1 MTKPISLTG
10 IKPTGIPHL
19 GNYLGAIKP
28 ALELVRDFS
37 PVYFIADYHALTLPA
52 MHDRAT
58 LRDNIY
64 SVAATWLALGLNPE
78 EGLFYK
84 QSDIPEIFEL
94 SWVLSCFTPK
104 GFMNRAHS
112 YKDKVAKNQAEGI
125 DEDSNINMGLY
136 SYPCL
141 MDADILMFKADIVPV
156 GKDQKQH
163 IEFSRDVANRF
174 NAQYGKNLFTIP
186 EPVIQKNTDVIPGL
200 DGRKMSKS
208 YDNTIEIFLDG
219 KALKKKL
226 GKIVTNSQGI
236 EEAKDPDTCN
246 VFALYKLFATP
257 AECEALAVRYRAGGM
272 GWGHAKAELQTVLE
286 RVFGDARVRYESLL
300 ADTTQIDKI
309 LAYGAVKARKQASLF
324 MEEIRD
330 TLGIPNIRMG

>member
-10 IKPTGIPHL
+10 IKPTGTPHL

-28 ALELVRDFS
+28 ALALAKDYE
-37 PVYFIADYHALTLPA
+37 PVYFIADYHAMTLGA
-52 MHDRAT
+52 MHQRDV
-58 LRDNIY
+58 LRQNIY
-64 SVAATWLALGLNPE
+64 SVAATWLALGLDPDQ
-78 EGLFYK
+78 GLFYK

-94 SWVLSCFTPK
+94 SWLLSCFTPK

-112 YKDKVAKNQAEGI
+112 YKDKVAKNQAEGV
-125 DEDSNINMGLY
+125 DPDANINMGLY
-136 SYPCL
+136 CYPCL
-141 MDADILMFKADIVPV
+141 MDADILMFKANVVPV
-156 GKDQKQH
+156 GKDQNQH
-163 IEFSRDVANRF
+163 IEFSRDVATRF
-174 NAQYGKNLFTIP
+174 NAQYGKELLTIP
-186 EPVIQKNTDVIPGL
+186 EAVIQESTDVIPGL

-236 EEAKDPDTCN
+236 EEPKDPDSCN

-257 AECEALAVRYRAGGM
+257 DECSALADRYRAGGM

-286 RVFGDARVRYESLL
+286 RELGPAREMYNIFM
-300 ADTTQIDKI
+300 ADNSKIYTI
-309 LAYGAVKARKQASLF
+309 LAHGAVKARAKARIT

-330 TLGIPNIRMG
+330 TIGIPNIVR

>member
-1 MTKPISLTG
+1 MTKLISLTG

-28 ALELVRDFS
+28 ALQLARDYS
-37 PVYFIADYHALTLPA
+37 PVYFIADYHAMTMGG
-52 MHDRAT
+52 MHNRSV

-94 SWVLSCFTPK
+94 SWLLSCFTPK

-112 YKDKVAKNQAEGI
+112 YKDKVAKNQAEGV
-125 DEDSNINMGLY
+125 DSDANINMGLY
-136 SYPCL
+136 CYPCL
-141 MDADILMFKADIVPV
+141 MDADILMFKANVVPV

-163 IEFSRDVANRF
+163 IEFARDVATRF
-174 NAQYGKNLFTIP
+174 NAQYGKETFVIP
-186 EPVIQKNTDVIPGL
+186 EPVIQESTDVIPGL

-208 YDNTIEIFLDG
+208 YDNTIEIFLDS
-219 KALKKKL
+219 KSLKKKL

-236 EEAKDPDTCN
+236 EEAKDPETCN
-246 VFALYKLFATP
+246 VFSLYKLFAS
-257 AECEALAVRYRAGGM
+257 AEESEALAARYRAGGM
-272 GWGHAKAELQTVLE
+272 GWA
-286 RVFGDARVRYESLL
+286 
-300 ADTTQIDKI
+300 
-309 LAYGAVKARKQASLF
+309 
-324 MEEIRD
+324 M
-330 TLGIPNIRMG
+330 P

>member
-28 ALELVRDFS
+28 ALELVRDYS

>member
-10 IKPTGIPHL
+10 IKPTGTPHL

-28 ALELVRDFS
+28 ALALAKDYE
-37 PVYFIADYHALTLPA
+37 PVYFIADYHAMTLGA
-52 MHDRAT
+52 MHHRDV
-58 LRDNIY
+58 LRQNIY
-64 SVAATWLALGLNPE
+64 SVAATWLALGLDPDQ
-78 EGLFYK
+78 GLFYK

-94 SWVLSCFTPK
+94 SWLLSCFTPK

-112 YKDKVAKNQAEGI
+112 YKDKVAKNQAEGV
-125 DEDSNINMGLY
+125 DPDANINMGLY
-136 SYPCL
+136 CYPCL
-141 MDADILMFKADIVPV
+141 MDADILMFKANVVPV

-163 IEFSRDVANRF
+163 IEFSRDVATRF
-174 NAQYGKNLFTIP
+174 NAQYGKELLTIP
-186 EPVIQKNTDVIPGL
+186 EAVIQESTDVIPGL

-236 EEAKDPDTCN
+236 EEPKDPDTCN

-257 AECEALAVRYRAGGM
+257 DECSALADRYRAGGM

-286 RVFGDARVRYESLL
+286 RELGPAREMYNSLM
-300 ADTTQIDKI
+300 ADTSKIDTI
-309 LAYGAVKARKQASLF
+309 LAHGAVKARAKARIT

-330 TLGIPNIRMG
+330 TIGIPNIVR

>member
-10 IKPTGIPHL
+10 IKPTGTPHL

-28 ALELVRDFS
+28 ALALAKDYE
-37 PVYFIADYHALTLPA
+37 PVYFIADYHAMTLGA
-52 MHDRAT
+52 MHQRDV
-58 LRDNIY
+58 LRQNIY
-64 SVAATWLALGLNPE
+64 SVAATWLALGLDPDQ
-78 EGLFYK
+78 GLFYK

-94 SWVLSCFTPK
+94 SWLLSCFTPK

-112 YKDKVAKNQAEGI
+112 YKDKVAKNQAEGV
-125 DEDSNINMGLY
+125 DPDANINMGLY
-136 SYPCL
+136 CYPCL
-141 MDADILMFKADIVPV
+141 MDADILMFKANVVPV

-163 IEFSRDVANRF
+163 IEFSRDVATRF
-174 NAQYGKNLFTIP
+174 NAQYGKELLTIP
-186 EPVIQKNTDVIPGL
+186 EAVIQESTDVIPGL

-236 EEAKDPDTCN
+236 EEPKDPDTCN

-257 AECEALAVRYRAGGM
+257 EECSVLADRYRAGGM

-286 RVFGDARVRYESLL
+286 RELGPAREMYNSLM
-300 ADTTQIDKI
+300 ADTSKIDTI
-309 LAYGAVKARKQASLF
+309 LAHGAVKARAKARIT

-330 TLGIPNIRMG
+330 TIGIPNIVR

>member
-10 IKPTGIPHL
+10 IKPTGTPHL

-28 ALELVRDFS
+28 ALALAKDYE
-37 PVYFIADYHALTLPA
+37 PVYFIADYHAMTLGA
-52 MHDRAT
+52 MHQRDV
-58 LRDNIY
+58 LRQNIY
-64 SVAATWLALGLNPE
+64 SVAATWLALGLDPDQ
-78 EGLFYK
+78 GLFYK

-94 SWVLSCFTPK
+94 SWLLSCFTPK

-112 YKDKVAKNQAEGI
+112 YKDKVAKNQAEGV
-125 DEDSNINMGLY
+125 DPDANINMGLY
-136 SYPCL
+136 CYPCL
-141 MDADILMFKADIVPV
+141 MDADILMFKANVVPV

-163 IEFSRDVANRF
+163 IEFSRDVATRF
-174 NAQYGKNLFTIP
+174 NAQYGKELLTIP
-186 EPVIQKNTDVIPGL
+186 EAVIQESTDVIPGL

-236 EEAKDPDTCN
+236 EEPKDPDSCN

-257 AECEALAVRYRAGGM
+257 DECSALADRYRAGGM

-286 RVFGDARVRYESLL
+286 RELGPAREMYNSLM
-300 ADTTQIDKI
+300 ADTSKIDTI
-309 LAYGAVKARKQASLF
+309 LAHGAVKARAKARIT

-330 TLGIPNIRMG
+330 TIGIPNIVR